1 MKELDPSIIN
11 AVDLDVPEDIL
22 MFTVLQ
28 QPHHGF
34 LVKGVYGNN
43 IFHYRQAIISQHY
56 HEIQVDNFSMEILKN
71 GKYCIPSGHV
81 GSLQRFP
88 PNNGQ

>member
-1 MKELDPSIIN
+1 MKELDASVIN

-22 MFTVLQ
+22 MFAVLQ

-43 IFHYRQAIISQHY
+43 ISHYRRAIISQQY
-56 HEIQVDNFSMEILKN
+56 HEIQVDGFSMEALKN
-71 GKYCIPSGHV
+71 GKGCIPFGHV
-81 GSLQRFP
+81 GSFQIMGNRIL
-88 PNNGQ
+88 N

>member
-43 IFHYRQAIISQHY
+43 IFHYRQATISQQY
-56 HEIQVDNFSMEILKN
+56 HEIQVDSFSMEILKN
-71 GKYCIPSGHV
+71 GKYYIPSGHV
-81 GSLQRFP
+81 GSLKQFP
-88 PNNGQ
+88 SNNRQ